1 MTESKTQKTK
11 RELLEAAQR
20 VLIKDG
26 YAVLSTRR
34 IGEAA
39 STQMSQIQYHFGSK
53 EGLILALFE
62 HMNDGLVER
71 QGQTFNDPTLSVSQ
85 KWALACD
92 YLDEDIA
99 SGYVRVLQ
107 ELIAAGWSNPSIGNA
122 VRCALS
128 MWHELLT
135 DLVAEA
141 TKKHGPLGP
150 LSNEGMAALIASAF
164 IGAEALILLGY
175 EDRVHPIRQAL
186 RQVGVALEKL
196 ESAI

>member
-1 MTESKTQKTK
+1 
-11 RELLEAAQR
+11 
-20 VLIKDG
+20 
-26 YAVLSTRR
+26 
-34 IGEAA
+34 
-39 STQMSQIQYHFGSK
+39 
-53 EGLILALFE
+53 
-62 HMNDGLVER
+62 
-71 QGQTFNDPTLSVSQ
+71 
-85 KWALACD
+85 
-92 YLDEDIA
+92 
-99 SGYVRVLQ
+99 
-107 ELIAAGWSNPSIGNA
+107 
-122 VRCALS
+122 